1 MAEQATSIGTPPRAI
16 DTNVLKAATGGS
28 AVASFAVACLFGID
42 SELHPSGG
50 PFDFSGPKF
59 VIFVFLIGL
68 LVGSV
73 ASLIAVSLS
82 IALLGGDRLKAVTPV
97 TSVLIGALS
106 GTLLLWIA
114 LGIGMGEW
122 RDYKTIGFGALY
134 GACVA
139 GIWSRLVRR

>member
-1 MAEQATSIGTPPRAI
+1 MGEQATSIGTPPRAV
-16 DTNVLKAATGGS
+16 DMNVLKAVIGGS

-42 SELHPSGG
+42 AELHPSGG

-68 LVGSV
+68 LIGSV
-73 ASLIAVSLS
+73 ASLIALSLS
-82 IALLGGDRLKAVTPV
+82 IALLGGDRLKAVSPV